1 MNDYERFLELT
12 VYQIYPKSF
21 FDSNGDGVGD
31 MVGITQKLD
40 YIKELGANAIWICPM
55 YKSPQYDNGYDVSN
69 YRDFDEKFG
78 TFADFKNLLLEAE
91 KRGIKVIMDLV
102 ANHTSHLHPWFQEA
116 KKSRKNPYH
125 DYYYWSKKPLNKWK
139 SVFGGSAWAYNEETD
154 EYYLHSFAKEQ
165 PDVNWTNV
173 AVRKEFQ
180 EIVDFWLSQGV
191 YGFRCDVLDFISKDF
206 EKGKMY
212 DGAHFH
218 DYVRELFGREG
229 VKNAFTVGEC
239 QTDEK
244 KLKLLCGAE
253 RKELKCA
260 FQFEHLDAGRANKY
274 TPKKSSLFQVAKTLV
289 KWQNFTQ
296 ENGLLCTLL
305 TDNHDQPWYNSRVG
319 NDKEFR
325 YESATLLATM
335 TFALRGIPFVFQGQE
350 IGSANSYFDDITCF
364 CDVETRNYHTE
375 KAGKHSE
382 QALMEKI
389 NFSSRDNARRPFAW
403 SGDENRGFTTAKA
416 PWLDFGTRSGE
427 INVETDLKAEKS
439 VVKYYRKLFALRK
452 ERVALKT
459 GEFKQIL
466 LTKSCFVYERKSEKE
481 RLLIICNFEKPTKIS
496 GLPDRGKVLLCNAG
510 KADETINRSYTPYE
524 TAIYE
529 IE

>member
-1 MNDYERFLELT
+1 MNDYERFLDLT

-31 MVGITQKLD
+31 IVGITQKLD

-116 KKSRKNPYH
+116 KKSRANPYH
-125 DYYYWSKKPLNKWK
+125 GYYYWSEQPLNTWK
-139 SVFGGSAWAYNEETD
+139 SVFGGSAWEYNEETG

-165 PDVNWTNV
+165 PDINWTNA

-191 YGFRCDVLDFISKDF
+191 YGFRSDVLDFISKDF
-206 EKGKMY
+206 EEGKMY

-218 DYVRELFGREG
+218 DYVRGLFGREN

-239 QTDEK
+239 QTDEE
-244 KLKLLCGAE
+244 KLKLLCGAQ

-260 FQFEHLDAGRANKY
+260 FQFEHLDAGRADKY
-274 TPKKSSLFQVAKTLV
+274 TPKKTALFEVAKTLA
-289 KWQNFTQ
+289 KWQNFTE
-296 ENGLLCTLL
+296 ENGLICTLL
-305 TDNHDQPWYNSRVG
+305 TDNHDQPWYISRMG
-319 NDKEFR
+319 NDREFR
-325 YESATLLATM
+325 YESAALLATM
-335 TFALRGIPFVFQGQE
+335 VFGLRGIPFVFQGQE
-350 IGSANSYFDDITCF
+350 IGSVNSYFDDISSF
-364 CDVETRNYHTE
+364 CDVETLNYFEEQKNKMPKE
-375 KAGKHSE
+375 K
-382 QALMEKI
+382 LMEKI

-403 SGDENRGFTTAKA
+403 NGAENRGFTTAKT
-416 PWLDFGTRSGE
+416 PWLGYGTRSKE
-427 INVETDLKAEKS
+427 INVEQDLKAEKS
-439 VVKYYRKLFALRK
+439 VLKYYRALFALRK
-452 ERVALKT
+452 ERAVLRRGA
-459 GEFKQIL
+459 FKEIFL
-466 LTKSCFVYERKSEKE
+466 NESCFVYERYNDKE
-481 RLLIICNFEKPTKIS
+481 RVLIVCNFEKPTELT
-496 GLPDRGKVLLCNAG
+496 GLPERGKVLLSSA
-510 KADETINRSYTPYE
+510 KKTDESINRCYAPYE

>member
-1 MNDYERFLELT
+1 MNGFERFLDLT

-31 MVGITQKLD
+31 MDGITQKLD

-55 YKSPQYDNGYDVSN
+55 YQSPQYDNGYDVSN
-69 YRDFDEKFG
+69 YREFDETFG
-78 TFADFKNLLLEAE
+78 AFSDFKRLLCEAE

-116 KKSRKNPYH
+116 KKSRENPYH
-125 DYYYWSKKPLNKWK
+125 GYYYFSKKPRAQWE
-139 SVFGGSAWAYNEETD
+139 SVFGGSAWAYNEATD
-154 EYYLHSFAKEQ
+154 EYYLHSFAPQQ

-180 EIVDFWLSQGV
+180 AIVDFWLSQGV

-212 DGAHFH
+212 DGACFH
-218 DYVRELFGREG
+218 DYVRELFGRES

-239 QTDEK
+239 QTDEE

-253 RKELKCA
+253 RGELKCA
-260 FQFEHLDAGRANKY
+260 FQFEHLEAGRTDKY
-274 TPKKSSLFQVAKTLV
+274 TPKKTELYEVAKTLK
-289 KWQNFTQ
+289 KWQVFTQ

-305 TDNHDQPWYNSRVG
+305 TDNHDQPWYISRVG

-335 TFALRGIPFVFQGQE
+335 IFGLRGIPFVFQGQE
-350 IGSANSYFDDITCF
+350 IGAANSYFNEISDF
-364 CDVETRNYHTE
+364 CDVETLNYYQ
-375 KAGKHSE
+375 E
-382 QALMEKI
+382 QKDKIPKELLMRKI
-389 NFSSRDNARRPFAW
+389 NFFSRDNSRRPMAW
-403 SGDENRGFTTAKA
+403 NGEENRGFTTAKK
-416 PWLDFGTRSGE
+416 PWIGFGSRSEE
-427 INVETDLKAEKS
+427 INVETDLQAEKS
-439 VVKYYRKLFALRK
+439 VLKYYRKLFALRK
-452 ERVALKT
+452 KHEGLRKGA
-459 GEFKQIL
+459 FKEIL
-466 LTKSCFVYERKSEKE
+466 LNKSCFIYERYTEKE
-481 RLLIICNFEKPTKIS
+481 RFLIVCNFEKPTEIS
-496 GLPDRGKVLLCNAG
+496 TLPDRGKLLLSNLG
-510 KADETINRSYTPYE
+510 KTDETIHRLYAPYE
-524 TAIYE
+524 AAVYQ